1 MKKRTVVA
9 SAGALAVLVVAVAL
23 GLRPGNDPVAAP
35 QPVKSVAATNEP
47 AVARLGNQYVASDEL
62 KALLATLAPESREQL
77 RGNRATLES
86 WIRSRLAEKAVLEQ
100 ADAQGWRQRP
110 EVEQQ
115 TRVATEQIVFRNYLQ
130 SVSQVP
136 ADYPNATELQQAYEA
151 GKSEW
156 MTPAL
161 YRISQIFLAVNEP
174 QNLEAVRKQ
183 AVEVGRKA
191 QAAPAEFATLAGQY
205 SQDRASAERG
215 GDAGLQPLQ
224 QLVPEVRGAVSR
236 LKVGGVSD
244 PVQSP
249 AGFHVIKLT
258 ELQPARTATLDELR
272 ERLTQ
277 ALRAQRQEQIAKA
290 YLDGMLN
297 TATLS
302 IDGAELNKVLEEKRY
317 QAASTGWK

>member
-1 MKKRTVVA
+1 MKKSTVVA

-23 GLRPGNDPVAAP
+23 GVKPGNDPVAAP
-35 QPVKSVAATNEP
+35 QPVRSAPTANEP
-47 AVARLGNQYVASDEL
+47 AVAQLGNQRVAPEEL
-62 KALLATLAPESREQL
+62 KALLATLPAASREQL
-77 RGNRATLES
+77 RGNRQALEG

-110 EVEQQ
+110 DIEVQM
-115 TRVATEQIVFRNYLQ
+115 RAATEQIIFRDYLQ

-136 ADYPNATELQQAYEA
+136 PGYPAEAELQQAYDA
-151 GKSEW
+151 GKSGW
-156 MTPAL
+156 VTPPM
-161 YRISQIFLAVNEP
+161 YRVSQIFLSVSDP

-183 AVEVGRKA
+183 ALELSKKA
-191 QAAPAEFATLAGQY
+191 QAAPSEFAALASQY
-205 SQDRASAERG
+205 SQDRASAETG
-215 GDAGLQPLQ
+215 GDTGLQPLQ

-236 LKVGGVSD
+236 LKVGAVSE
-244 PVQSP
+244 PLQSA

-258 ELQPARTATLDELR
+258 EQQPARVASLDELR

-302 IDGAELNKVLEEKRY
+302 IDGAVLNKVLEEKL
-317 QAASTGWK
+317 